1 MKSYNLF
8 IAIFCLSV
16 FSCSNSHIQE
26 LFELKIKKKALED
39 SIKVTDSKYLK
50 VKNDYDSLRNLAD
63 STNKDVLIEMN
74 FKEQLMFN
82 YSLKNL
88 EWNDSLNSVKLSIDS
103 IENCIRNSC
112 KLTDYFQTPAK
123 SVLKII
129 SLF

>member
-1 MKSYNLF
+1 MKLFNLYF
-8 IAIFCLSV
+8 AIFFLFV
-16 FSCSNSHIQE
+16 FSCSNSHNENIG
-26 LFELKIKKKALED
+26 ELKNKKRVIED

-103 IENCIRNSC
+103 IE
-112 KLTDYFQTPAK
+112 KLNK
-123 SVLKII
+123 
-129 SLF
+129 